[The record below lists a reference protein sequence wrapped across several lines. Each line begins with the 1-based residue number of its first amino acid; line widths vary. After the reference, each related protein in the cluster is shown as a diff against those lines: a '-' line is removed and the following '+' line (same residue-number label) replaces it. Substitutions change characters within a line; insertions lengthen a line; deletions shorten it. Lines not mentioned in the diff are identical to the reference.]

1 MSKYPPLEKWSPKE
15 LVETYSHCFTPESEF
30 VSKQFPQIKQAL
42 YRLGTNID
50 MKECWEKLLHTKV
63 LLPKQEYA
71 GMWMVTQIQMM
82 LNDVFIRSDDVM
94 TPQFKKK
101 EIKKIKDLVNK
112 LIVATHNSNEALQES
127 FFTVHTKLSESI
139 IKKYPDRSRN
149 VGFEVA
155 PISSWSFISGIRDV
169 FKQDTKK
176 GSLEPFDWDLWSEDK
191 KTAWVLSQIEGM
203 DLTSILR
210 VYLEQLKE
218 IPNNYASEY
227 MASTRATVTKKLFVI
242 VYKSYDDYLP
252 ECVTPMVNAILN
264 LELGIEDITPYK
276 PKEKNS

>member
-1 MSKYPPLEKWSPKE
+1 MSKFPPLEKWSPKE
-15 LVETYSHCFTPESEF
+15 LVETYSNCFTPKSEF

-42 YRLGTNID
+42 YRLGTNLD
-50 MKECWEKLLHTKV
+50 MKECWEKLLYKKEF
-63 LLPKQEYA
+63 LPQQEYA
-71 GMWMVTQIQMM
+71 GMWMVSQIYLM
-82 LNDVFIRSDDVM
+82 LIDVFMRSDEVM

-101 EIKKIKDLVNK
+101 EIKKIEDLVNK
-112 LIVATHNSNEALQES
+112 LIVATHNSNEALKES

-139 IKKYPDRSRN
+139 IKKYPDRSRS

-169 FKQDTKK
+169 FKKSHNDE
-176 GSLEPFDWDLWSEDK
+176 SLEPFEWDLWSENK
-191 KTAWVLSQIEGM
+191 KIAWVLSQIEDM

-210 VYLEQLKE
+210 VYLKQLKE
-218 IPNNYASEY
+218 IPDTYAAEY
-227 MASTRATVTKKLFVI
+227 VASNRATITKKLFEI
-242 VYKSYDDYLP
+242 VYKSYGDYLP
-252 ECVTPMVNAILN
+252 DCVAPMVNAILD

>member
-1 MSKYPPLEKWSPKE
+1 
-15 LVETYSHCFTPESEF
+15 
-30 VSKQFPQIKQAL
+30 
-42 YRLGTNID
+42 
-50 MKECWEKLLHTKV
+50 MKDCWEKLLHTKV
-63 LLPKQEYA
+63 LLPKQEDA
-71 GMWMVTQIQMM
+71 GMWIVTQIRMM
-82 LNDVFIRSDDVM
+82 LNDVFIRPDDAM

-149 VGFEVA
+149 VGFEIA

-176 GSLEPFDWDLWSEDK
+176 GSLEPFDWDLWPEDK
-191 KTAWVLSQIEGM
+191 KTAWVLSQIKGM

-227 MASTRATVTKKLFVI
+227 IASTRATVTKKLFVI

>member
-15 LVETYSHCFTPESEF
+15 LVEIYSHYFTPENEF

-50 MKECWEKLLHTKV
+50 MKQCWEKLLHTKV

-101 EIKKIKDLVNK
+101 EIQKIEDLVNK
-112 LIVATHNSNEALQES
+112 LIVATHNSNEALKES

-169 FKQDTKK
+169 FKQVKK
-176 GSLEPFDWDLWSEDK
+176 KESLEPFEWDLWSEDK

-218 IPNNYASEY
+218 IPNNYTSEY
-227 MASTRATVTKKLFVI
+227 ISSTRATVTKKLFEI
-242 VYKSYDDYLP
+242 IYKSYDDYLP

>member
-227 MASTRATVTKKLFVI
+227 IASTRATVTKKLFMI

>member
-15 LVETYSHCFTPESEF
+15 LVERYSYCFTPESEF
-30 VSKQFPQIKQAL
+30 ASKQFPQIKQAL

-50 MKECWEKLLHTKV
+50 MKECWEQLLHTKV

-71 GMWMVTQIQMM
+71 GMWMVTQIYMM

-101 EIKKIKDLVNK
+101 EIKKIEDLVNK
-112 LIVATHNSNEALQES
+112 LIVATHNSNEAFKES
-127 FFTVHTKLSESI
+127 IFTVHTKLSESI

-149 VGFEVA
+149 LGFEVA

-169 FKQDTKK
+169 FKQSKK
-176 GSLEPFDWDLWSEDK
+176 KESSELFEWDLWSEDK
-191 KTAWVLSQIEGM
+191 KTAWVLSQIEAM

-227 MASTRATVTKKLFVI
+227 IASTRATVTKKLFEI